1 MNYTIKAK
9 CDKDTFLNITE
20 SSLECKYKNGYTY
33 GFYDNNLATASDEM
47 SLLNNNINVEVFNGW
62 DVDDFVTFN
71 L

>member
-33 GFYDNNLATASDEM
+33 GFYDNNLATARDEM
-47 SLLNNNINVEVFNGW
+47 SLLNNNINVEVFNG
-62 DVDDFVTFN
+62 
-71 L
+71 